1 MASYTKRMIEA
12 AAPWL
17 AANPDAADPAIK
29 VPAYGVTDV
38 QEAAMAARLARVRA
52 HAHASPE
59 IAARVAEL
67 DRVIAEHTAATAE
80 LRESEGQLAT
90 LLGSRGDPCRLKTDR
105 DAGDVLLGPWY
116 LAWARQAY
124 NVFELTADFTAA
136 MLLTDPATIDITTL
150 RLPYDG
156 ILVLLPS
163 GFAVGA
169 EGAHYTKVHLWTRTD
184 ATAAT
189 SLHCY
194 ATDGARGL
202 YAVLD
207 LTALTWSAV
216 EAIPSTITDASD
228 QHAQHTLT
236 RIILGALAYVMAV
249 ESAATRRPVDRP
261 RRAATTVVPAPT
273 AAYWDVGRAVR
284 LTPALVQAARA
295 GSREIALQ
303 IKHRFIVRG
312 HYRNQPTGPRRS
324 ERTRIWI
331 APFWKGPE
339 EGARIAHVY
348 KLDEAP

>member
-17 AANPDAADPAIK
+17 TANPDAADPAIK
-29 VPAYGVTDV
+29 IPGHGAVDI
-38 QEAAMAARLARVRA
+38 QEATMAARLARIRA
-52 HAHASPE
+52 HARTSPE

-67 DRVIAEHTAATAE
+67 DQVIEEHTAATAE

-189 SLHCY
+189 SLHYY

-216 EAIPSTITDASD
+216 ETIPSTITDASD

-236 RIILGALAYVMAV
+236 RIVLGALAYVMSV
-249 ESAATRRPVDRP
+249 ESAATRRPADRP
-261 RRAATTVVPAPT
+261 RRTATITPTPT